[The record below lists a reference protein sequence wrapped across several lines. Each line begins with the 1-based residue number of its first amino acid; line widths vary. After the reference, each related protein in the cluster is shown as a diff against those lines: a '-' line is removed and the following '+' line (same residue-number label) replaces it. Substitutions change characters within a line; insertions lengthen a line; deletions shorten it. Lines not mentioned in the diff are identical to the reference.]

1 MKLRGINRNLLIIF
15 SLILAFGIIFG
26 IMNTIT
32 DPVKSRQDVDLP
44 KSSYADE
51 VNYGEWVGIYW
62 SYPDSNDY
70 IDWSFNGSNSYVG
83 ITVIAMDDTNFWNFD
98 NGYSYTCYN
107 LSSGA
112 YYIDSG
118 TFYPP
123 YEDQWYIIFMNE
135 DPDMQSTYLTY
146 EGTWYAVPDTLTI
159 TSPTS
164 SSSWERG
171 TNKYIYWNTQGSVDY
186 VDLRWYKGGVLK
198 YYYYD
203 LTNDGD
209 SYWAIPSDCEIGTD
223 WRIYIEDSSDSSV
236 NDYSDYFEIYG
247 KSITI
252 TSPTSSSSWERG
264 TAQHI
269 YWTTTGTINYVDI
282 DVYKGGV
289 LKYYVDDE
297 PNDGDFYW
305 AIPSDCEIGT
315 DWRIYIEDSSDSS
328 VNDYSDYFEIYG
340 ETLTITSPTSSSSWE
355 KGTSQYIYWDTTG
368 TVNYVDLYWYKG
380 GVLKYYYYDL
390 TNDGDF
396 YWAIP
401 SDCEIGT
408 DWRIYIEDSSDS
420 SVNDYSDYF
429 EIYSSGSITVT
440 SPTSSS
446 SCQCGTSHTIRWST
460 TGSISS
466 VKIELYKGAAF
477 EKSIIV
483 STTNDGEYGWSI
495 PTDLY
500 DSSNY
505 RIKITDATDS
515 SVYDYSDYFQITIP
529 SAAGTPED
537 EGIPGYDIFII
548 IGIVS
553 IISLIINKKRNKN

>member
-1 MKLRGINRNLLIIF
+1 MKMKLRGINRNLLIIF

-98 NGYSYTCYN
+98 NGYSYTSYS

-112 YYIDSG
+112 YYIHSG
-118 TFYPP
+118 TFYPL

-236 NDYSDYFEIYG
+236 NDYSDYFEIY
-247 KSITI
+247 
-252 TSPTSSSSWERG
+252 
-264 TAQHI
+264 
-269 YWTTTGTINYVDI
+269 
-282 DVYKGGV
+282 
-289 LKYYVDDE
+289 
-297 PNDGDFYW
+297 
-305 AIPSDCEIGT
+305 
-315 DWRIYIEDSSDSS
+315 
-328 VNDYSDYFEIYG
+328 
-340 ETLTITSPTSSSSWE
+340 
-355 KGTSQYIYWDTTG
+355 
-368 TVNYVDLYWYKG
+368 
-380 GVLKYYYYDL
+380 
-390 TNDGDF
+390 
-396 YWAIP
+396 
-401 SDCEIGT
+401 
-408 DWRIYIEDSSDS
+408 
-420 SVNDYSDYF
+420 
-429 EIYSSGSITVT
+429 SSGSITVT

-505 RIKITDATDS
+505 RIKITDTTDS
-515 SVYDYSDYFQITIP
+515 SVYDYSDYFQITSP
-529 SAAGTPED
+529 TDTPE
-537 EGIPGYDIFII
+537 EIPGYDIFII
-548 IGIVS
+548 IGIVG